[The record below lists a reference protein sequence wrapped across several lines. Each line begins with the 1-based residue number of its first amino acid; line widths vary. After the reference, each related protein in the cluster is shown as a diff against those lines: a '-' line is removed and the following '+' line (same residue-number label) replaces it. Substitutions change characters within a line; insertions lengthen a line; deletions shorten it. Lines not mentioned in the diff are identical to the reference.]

1 MAGGQFGR
9 RWSGAHHQS
18 DIDSDYRREMANSNA
33 GSTLGTSAPSGGL
46 HNEAR
51 GRGGSRSNLI
61 PHPDD
66 PDMILSHDL
75 GDVDQLG
82 QGANNSR
89 QGGVQKSQ
97 STTREEERRKVLE
110 IEEERVRRER
120 EAQLARRP
128 ISRSASRATSAGAA
142 NRTAHVQPAGP
153 RGFRPARHLVP
164 DLDHE
169 SQYSGHSS
177 SSAMRPVPG
186 QQQGVNKMSRF
197 DQHRVGVGRVKR
209 STSSATNNGGVVLGN
224 AAAMHGA
231 RREINRKKMPGSL
244 TSSINSSESEQ
255 GGAPP
260 SAISRA
266 TSAQSAGNRSVF
278 LHAAAVADIP
288 CAGDRPPAATVNTQN
303 KPGPNPAAGAHAR
316 ALSADSR
323 RDVNLAAKA
332 GALNAKQQE
341 SNLKGSKKVS
351 RSISLL
357 APWSRNRPQKENLE
371 IHYDNSAVYS
381 QAPAT
386 SVTVG
391 KPPRPPSQSGMGP
404 GSSVTISSS
413 RPHVAGGGSSIL
425 RSEKAKS
432 ASSHDLLHE
441 NDSSVII
448 EPEIN
453 GVNSSASVISGPGQA
468 RISNNRRPMHHS
480 PPSVLVANQQRSK
493 TLPAKPV
500 NGKVSRSVSMPKDTR
515 IAGWFRKKKRF

>member
-1 MAGGQFGR
+1 MNHGQ
-9 RWSGAHHQS
+9 A
-18 DIDSDYRREMANSNA
+18 
-33 GSTLGTSAPSGGL
+33 
-46 HNEAR
+46 
-51 GRGGSRSNLI
+51 
-61 PHPDD
+61 
-66 PDMILSHDL
+66 
-75 GDVDQLG
+75 
-82 QGANNSR
+82 
-89 QGGVQKSQ
+89 
-97 STTREEERRKVLE
+97 
-110 IEEERVRRER
+110 
-120 EAQLARRP
+120 
-128 ISRSASRATSAGAA
+128 
-142 NRTAHVQPAGP
+142 
-153 RGFRPARHLVP
+153 
-164 DLDHE
+164 
-169 SQYSGHSS
+169 
-177 SSAMRPVPG
+177 
-186 QQQGVNKMSRF
+186 GVNKMSRF

-209 STSSATNNGGVVLGN
+209 STSNATNNGGVVLGN

-266 TSAQSAGNRSVF
+266 TSAQSASNRSVF

-288 CAGDRPPAATVNTQN
+288 CAGDRPPMANVNPQN
-303 KPGPNPAAGAHAR
+303 KPVPNPATGAHVR

-332 GALNAKQQE
+332 GALNAKQD

-391 KPPRPPSQSGMGP
+391 KPPRPPQGGMGPGP

-413 RPHVAGGGSSIL
+413 RPHMAVGGPSIL
-425 RSEKAKS
+425 RNEKAKS

-441 NDSSVII
+441 NDTSVMID
-448 EPEIN
+448 PEMN
-453 GVNSSASVISGPGQA
+453 GVNSSASVISGPGPA
-468 RISNNRRPMHHS
+468 GAPNSRRPMMHHS

-493 TLPAKPV
+493 TLPAKGV

-515 IAGWFRKKKRF
+515 IAGWFKKRKRF

>member
-9 RWSGAHHQS
+9 RWSAAHHQS
-18 DIDSDYRREMANSNA
+18 DIDSDYRRDMANASGA

-61 PHPDD
+61 PPPDD
-66 PDMILSHDL
+66 PDMIT
-75 GDVDQLG
+75 
-82 QGANNSR
+82 AE
-89 QGGVQKSQ
+89 
-97 STTREEERRKVLE
+97 TTREEERRKVLE

-153 RGFRPARHLVP
+153 RGFRPARHLGP

-177 SSAMRPVPG
+177 SSAMRPAPG
-186 QQQGVNKMSRF
+186 QQTGVNKMSRF

-288 CAGDRPPAATVNTQN
+288 CAGDRPPAAAVNKPT
-303 KPGPNPAAGAHAR
+303 PGPNPAAPSHPR

-323 RDVNLAAKA
+323 RDVNLASKV
-332 GALNAKQQE
+332 GAQNAKQD

-391 KPPRPPSQSGMGP
+391 KPPRPPSQGGMGP

-413 RPHVAGGGSSIL
+413 RPHIAGGGSSIL

-453 GVNSSASVISGPGQA
+453 GVNSSASVISGPGPS
-468 RISNNRRPMHHS
+468 RVSNNRRPMHHS

>member
-1 MAGGQFGR
+1 MA
-9 RWSGAHHQS
+9 
-18 DIDSDYRREMANSNA
+18 IANA
-33 GSTLGTSAPSGGL
+33 TGSTIGTVPPSGSL

-61 PHPDD
+61 PPPGDSD
-66 PDMILSHDL
+66 LIVSHDL

-82 QGANNSR
+82 LSDNNSR
-89 QGGVQKSQ
+89 PGGVGLERSQ
-97 STTREEERRKVLE
+97 STAREEERRKVLQ
-110 IEEERVRRER
+110 IEEERIRRER

-128 ISRSASRATSAGAA
+128 VSRSASRATSAGAA
-142 NRTAHVQPAGP
+142 SRTAHVQPAGP
-153 RGFRPARHLVP
+153 RGFRPARHLVG
-164 DLDHE
+164 DLDHD

-177 SSAMRPVPG
+177 SSAMHVIRKDLPG
-186 QQQGVNKMSRF
+186 SQPGINKMSRF

-209 STSSATNNGGVVLGN
+209 TTSSAANNAGNVLGP

-255 GGAPP
+255 GGAPA

-266 TSAQSAGNRSVF
+266 TSAQSAGQRSVF

-288 CAGDRPPAATVNTQN
+288 CAGDRPPMNMTNVAAQS
-303 KPGPNPAAGAHAR
+303 KPAPSGASGAHVR

-332 GALNAKQQE
+332 GALNARQD
-341 SNLKGSKKVS
+341 SNLKGAKKVS
-351 RSISLL
+351 RSISML
-357 APWSRNRPQKENLE
+357 APWSRSRPVKDNLE

-391 KPPRPPSQSGMGP
+391 KPPRPPHGGVGSGP
-404 GSSVTISSS
+404 GSSVTISSA
-413 RPHVAGGGSSIL
+413 RPPMPAGGASIL
-425 RSEKAKS
+425 RNEKAKS

-441 NDSSVII
+441 NDNSVII
-448 EPEIN
+448 EPEDN
-453 GVNSSASVISGPGQA
+453 GVNSSVSFLSGPG
-468 RISNNRRPMHHS
+468 SVCGPNNRRPMQHS
-480 PPSVLVANQQRSK
+480 PPSVLIANQQKSK
-493 TLPAKPV
+493 TLPAKGA

-515 IAGWFRKKKRF
+515 IAGWFKKRKRF

>member
-1 MAGGQFGR
+1 MAT
-9 RWSGAHHQS
+9 
-18 DIDSDYRREMANSNA
+18 ANGT
-33 GSTLGTSAPSGGL
+33 GSTLGTAPPSGSL

-51 GRGGSRSNLI
+51 GRGGSRLNLL
-61 PHPDD
+61 PSVDD
-66 PDMILSHDL
+66 PNMIMTHDL
-75 GDVDQLG
+75 PNDADQMVG
-82 QGANNSR
+82 PNDSASR
-89 QGGVQKSQ
+89 HGLEKSH

-110 IEEERVRRER
+110 IEEERLRRER
-120 EAQLARRP
+120 ETQISRRP
-128 ISRSASRATSAGAA
+128 VSRSASRATSAGAA
-142 NRTAHVQPAGP
+142 SRTAHVQPAGP

-164 DLDHE
+164 DLDHG

-177 SSAMRPVPG
+177 SSAMPPSSQPG
-186 QQQGVNKMSRF
+186 INKMSRF

-288 CAGDRPPAATVNTQN
+288 CAGDRPPMANITAQN
-303 KPGPNPAAGAHAR
+303 KPAPTPTTASHSR

-332 GALNAKQQE
+332 GALNAKQQD

-391 KPPRPPSQSGMGP
+391 KPPRPPQGGMQGTGP
-404 GSSVTISSS
+404 GSSVTISSA
-413 RPHVAGGGSSIL
+413 RPHMGPGSSIL
-425 RSEKAKS
+425 RNEKAKS

-441 NDSSVII
+441 NDNSVII
-448 EPEIN
+448 EPEMN
-453 GVNSSASVISGPGQA
+453 GVNSSASVISGPGPA
-468 RISNNRRPMHHS
+468 ASANARRPMQHHS
-480 PPSVLVANQQRSK
+480 PPSVLVANAQRSK
-493 TLPAKPV
+493 TLPAKGV
-500 NGKVSRSVSMPKDTR
+500 NGKVSRSVSMPNNNR
-515 IAGWFRKKKRF
+515 VAGWFKKKKRF

>member
-1 MAGGQFGR
+1 M
-9 RWSGAHHQS
+9 
-18 DIDSDYRREMANSNA
+18 
-33 GSTLGTSAPSGGL
+33 P
-46 HNEAR
+46 
-51 GRGGSRSNLI
+51 
-61 PHPDD
+61 
-66 PDMILSHDL
+66 
-75 GDVDQLG
+75 
-82 QGANNSR
+82 
-89 QGGVQKSQ
+89 
-97 STTREEERRKVLE
+97 
-110 IEEERVRRER
+110 
-120 EAQLARRP
+120 
-128 ISRSASRATSAGAA
+128 
-142 NRTAHVQPAGP
+142 
-153 RGFRPARHLVP
+153 
-164 DLDHE
+164 
-169 SQYSGHSS
+169 
-177 SSAMRPVPG
+177 PG
-186 QQQGVNKMSRF
+186 QQTGVNKMSRF

-266 TSAQSAGNRSVF
+266 TSAQSASNRSVF

-288 CAGDRPPAATVNTQN
+288 CAGDRPPMAKINPQN
-303 KPGPNPAAGAHAR
+303 KPEPNPATGAHVR

-332 GALNAKQQE
+332 GALNAKQD

-391 KPPRPPSQSGMGP
+391 KPPRPPQGGMQGTGP
-404 GSSVTISSS
+404 GSSVTISSA
-413 RPHVAGGGSSIL
+413 RPHMGPGSSIL
-425 RSEKAKS
+425 RNEKAKS

-448 EPEIN
+448 EPEMN
-453 GVNSSASVISGPGQA
+453 GINSSASVISGPGPA
-468 RISNNRRPMHHS
+468 RITNSRRPMHHS

-515 IAGWFRKKKRF
+515 IAGWFKKRKRF